1 MQNFRLRPITLSL
14 LWLLANGAYGDED
27 VTLAPAKDLS
37 HKPVAEPTPL
47 FIDADRLQGVRDQNL
62 EAFGDVDMRKEG
74 ESVAA
79 DYLIYRQPEDEVFAK
94 GHVRIEQNSSSA
106 AGPEMRLKL
115 EQNLGYMESP
125 VYQLTDNNA
134 RGDAKRLLFE
144 GKDKYRLLDARYTTC
159 SAGSDDWFLHAADL
173 EIDRTTQIGTAHHA
187 YVEFKG
193 VPLLYTP
200 WMTFPLVAQRKSG
213 FLAPSIGSTGNSG
226 WELTT
231 PYYWN
236 IAPNRDATISPRFM
250 LKRGLQLRNEL
261 RYLESNYVGEADVEV
276 LPGDRIT
283 HSTRHFLALQHQQNL
298 GNGWTGSLN
307 LQRASDDNYFRDL
320 STLVASTSL
329 TFLPREGTL
338 SYAKAP
344 WNFTAR
350 IQGYQTLQDPLAP
363 VVPPYSRLPQLLL
376 NASKPDVYG
385 ADLALASEFVDF
397 SHPTL
402 VNGRRFML
410 YPSVSLPLRQTYGYL
425 IPKIGLHMTR
435 YTLGEGATTPDI
447 TRTVPIFSA
456 DSGLYFERDWGV
468 GDTQFLQT
476 LEPRLYY
483 VYVPTREQSQIPVF
497 DTGEAGFN
505 LAKMFS
511 ENQFTGPDRIND
523 ANQVTAALTSRLVD
537 PDSGVERLRA
547 GVAQRFYFKE
557 QEVTLS
563 SPARSRNFSDLLFS
577 LSGPVTPAWL
587 LDALIQYDPAKN
599 TPNNSSLSAHYLPA
613 PGKVLNLS
621 FRYQQDLLKQIDIS
635 GQWPL
640 YGRWSGMARYNYSLL
655 DSKVLEALAGLEYNG
670 GCWASRVVIHQL
682 TTATAEVSNAFFLQL
697 ELNGVSQIGPNPL
710 DILKQNIIGYT
721 KSNE

>member
-1 MQNFRLRPITLSL
+1 MQNFRLRPIALSL
-14 LWLLANGAYGDED
+14 LCLLANGAYADEA
-27 VTLAPAKDLS
+27 VRLTPAKDLS
-37 HKPVAEPTPL
+37 HKPGAEPAPL
-47 FIDADRLQGVRDQNL
+47 FISADRLQGVRDQNL
-62 EAFGDVDMRKEG
+62 EAFGDVDMRKQG
-74 ESVAA
+74 EAISA
-79 DYLIYRQPEDEVFAK
+79 DYLIYRQPQDEVYAK
-94 GHVRIEQNSSSA
+94 GNVRIEQNSSIV

-115 EQNLGYMESP
+115 EQSLGYMELP

-144 GKDKYRLLDARYTTC
+144 GKDKYRLQDARYTTC
-159 SAGSDDWFLHAADL
+159 SAGTDDWFLHAADL
-173 EIDRTTQIGTAHHA
+173 EIDRTVQIGTAHHA

-250 LKRGLQLRNEL
+250 LKRGVQLKNEL
-261 RYLESNYVGEADVEV
+261 RYLEPDYVGAANLEV
-276 LPGDRIT
+276 LPSDRVA

-298 GNGWTGSLN
+298 GSGWTGSLD
-307 LQRASDDNYFRDL
+307 LQRASDDNYFKDL
-320 STLVASTSL
+320 STVVAATSQV
-329 TFLPREGTL
+329 FLPREGTL
-338 SYAKAP
+338 SYAQAP

-350 IQGYQTLQDPLAP
+350 VQGYQTLQDPLAP
-363 VVPPYSRLPQLLL
+363 VTPPYSRLPQLLL
-376 NASKPDVYG
+376 SVNRPNVYG
-385 ADLALASEFVDF
+385 ADWALTSEFVDF

-402 VNGRRFML
+402 LNGRRFML
-410 YPSVSLPLRQTYGYL
+410 YPSASLPLRQTYGYV
-425 IPKIGLHMTR
+425 IPKIGLHITR
-435 YTLGEGATTPDI
+435 YALGEGASTPDI

-456 DSGLYFERDWGV
+456 DSGLYFERDWALNG
-468 GDTQFLQT
+468 TPFLQT

-483 VYVPTREQSQIPVF
+483 VYIPTREQNQIPVF
-497 DTGEAGFN
+497 DTGEAGFDF
-505 LAKMFS
+505 AQIFS

-523 ANQVTAALTSRLVD
+523 ANQVTASLTSRLVD
-537 PDSGVERLRA
+537 PNSGVERLRA
-547 GVAQRFYFKE
+547 AVGQRFYFKE

-563 SPARSRNFSDLLFS
+563 SAARTRNFSDMLFS
-577 LSGPVTPAWL
+577 LGGPITPAL
-587 LDALIQYDPAKN
+587 QLDALVQYDPAKN
-599 TPNNSSLSAHYLPA
+599 APANSSMSARYRPA

-621 FRYQQDLLKQIDIS
+621 FRYTQDLLKQIDVS

-640 YGRWSGMARYNYSLL
+640 YGRWIGMARYNYSLL

-670 GCWASRVVIHQL
+670 GCWASRAVIHQF
-682 TTATAEVSNAFFLQL
+682 TTATAEVTNAFFLQL

-710 DILKQNIIGYT
+710 DILKQNIVGYT